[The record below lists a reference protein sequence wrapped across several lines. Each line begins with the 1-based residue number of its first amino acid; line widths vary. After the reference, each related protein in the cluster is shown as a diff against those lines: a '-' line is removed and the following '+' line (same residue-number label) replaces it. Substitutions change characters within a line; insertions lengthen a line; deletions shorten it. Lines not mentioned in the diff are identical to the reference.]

1 MKKSLLLPLLL
12 LAVVPALAQP
22 TAGSGQAPPQFT
34 PQVKEYISVS
44 APVVAFTD
52 AKVID
57 GTGRPAL
64 LHQTVLLRNGRI
76 EQVGAAKKVKVP
88 AGAEVINCTG
98 KTLIPGLVML
108 HEHLYYTMPAG
119 GFFNIAQM
127 PYSFPRLY
135 LAGGATTIRT
145 AGSIELQTDL
155 AIQRLIGEGKFIGPD
170 MDVTAPYM
178 EEPGMDI
185 PALNTIKGPA
195 DAAASTKFWADRGC
209 TSFKMYMH
217 ATRADLAAVVQ
228 EAHQRRLKVTG
239 HLCAI
244 TYREAAETGIDNL
257 EHGFM
262 ASSDFVAGKAADAC
276 YYPAARQ
283 ALQRLPLGSPA
294 MAELIKLLISKNVAL
309 TSTLPVFEP
318 YTGREVVLGGGLDA
332 LMPELQERETNT
344 WKSNQGK
351 DSASVAL
358 FKKEQ
363 VWEKQF
369 YDAGGL
375 LVAGTDPTGAGRTI
389 AGYANRREIE
399 LLVEGGFTP
408 LQAIKIC
415 TLNGAKYLGRDRDI
429 GTIEPGKQADL
440 VLINGDPEKDIRQLR
455 QMETVFKH
463 GVGFDSPKLFESMKG
478 KVGLN

>member
-1 MKKSLLLPLLL
+1 
-12 LAVVPALAQP
+12 
-22 TAGSGQAPPQFT
+22 
-34 PQVKEYISVS
+34 
-44 APVVAFTD
+44 
-52 AKVID
+52 
-57 GTGRPAL
+57 
-64 LHQTVLLRNGRI
+64 
-76 EQVGAAKKVKVP
+76 
-88 AGAEVINCTG
+88 
-98 KTLIPGLVML
+98 
-108 HEHLYYTMPAG
+108 
-119 GFFNIAQM
+119 
-127 PYSFPRLY
+127 
-135 LAGGATTIRT
+135 
-145 AGSIELQTDL
+145 
-155 AIQRLIGEGKFIGPD
+155 
-170 MDVTAPYM
+170 
-178 EEPGMDI
+178 
-185 PALNTIKGPA
+185 
-195 DAAASTKFWADRGC
+195 
-209 TSFKMYMH
+209 MYMH

-228 EAHQRRLKVTG
+228 EAHQRHLKVTG

-276 YYPAARQ
+276 DYPAARQ

-294 MAELIKLLISKNVAL
+294 MADLIKLLISKNVAL

-318 YTGREVVLGGGLDA
+318 YTGREVVLGGGLEA
-332 LMPELQERETNT
+332 LVPQLQERETAT

-363 VWEKQF
+363 AWEKQF

-415 TLNGAKYLGRDRDI
+415 TLNGAKYLGRDREI

-440 VLINGDPEKDIRQLR
+440 VLITGDPEKDIRQLR
-455 QMETVFKH
+455 QMEIVFKH